1 MRLDEYD
8 DHFTCEFC
16 GRLHFPEA
24 NTEGVRVLGGSTDA
38 HCPVCSDLLVHAAVG
53 GARVLYCTT
62 CRGLLIPAETFL
74 FATEVLRAHWMRG
87 PLPPRP
93 LVARELER
101 RIKCPRC
108 HSAMDTHPYAGPGNI
123 VIDNCAKCHVN
134 WLDHG
139 ELRRV
144 AAAATNDAL
153 SSTL

>member
-16 GRLHFPEA
+16 RRLHFPEPNA
-24 NTEGVRVLGGSTDA
+24 DGVRVLGGTADA
-38 HCPVCSDLLVHAAVG
+38 CCPVCSEALVNAAAG
-53 GARVLYCTT
+53 GARVLYCHA
-62 CRGLLIPAETFL
+62 CRGLLIPAEEFL
-74 FATEVLRAHWMRG
+74 FVVQVLRAHWASG

-93 LVARELER
+93 LAARELER
-101 RIKCPRC
+101 TIACPRC

-123 VIDNCAKCHVN
+123 VIDNCALCHLN

-144 AAAATNDAL
+144 AAAVDPQYAAYE
-153 SSTL
+153 